1 MHKDIIEHTAREA
14 GYAQGYDQGYKDG
27 NDGCSILINPLVL
40 ELMDEVIEAYNE
52 MPVSNQEQADHK
64 QVQTNAVRFMKS
76 WVMSGGQED
85 FDGNRMCLPW

>member
-1 MHKDIIEHTAREA
+1 MHKDIIEHTARES
-14 GYAQGYDQGYKDG
+14 GYDQGYKDG
-27 NDGCSILINPLVL
+27 KAFAKKLVL